1 MDTLHLDFDRA
12 RRCGFSEVV
21 FGQGKTVE
29 EVVAAASGLVQ
40 HHGHVLVTRT
50 APEALSALA
59 LALPAG
65 TIHQRSRCFTV
76 GTPAA
81 TLGPVAVLSAGT
93 SDEPVAE
100 ECAVTLA
107 MRGVL
112 VERFRDCG
120 VAGLH
125 RLVGH
130 LERIRAC
137 RVAIVIAGME
147 GALPS
152 VVGGLVDIPIIGVP
166 TSVGYGVAEG
176 GRTALFAMLT
186 SCASGITV
194 VNIDNGFGAGM
205 AAAAMCRG
213 FGMHT
218 SSES

>member
-1 MDTLHLDFDRA
+1 MDTLHLDLDRA
-12 RRCGFSEVV
+12 RRCGFPEVV
-21 FGQGKTVE
+21 FGQGKTVD

-40 HHGHVLVTRT
+40 HHSQVLVTRT
-50 APEALSALA
+50 APEALVALKA
-59 LALPAG
+59 ALPAG

-81 TLGPVAVLSAGT
+81 TSGPVAVVSAGT

-107 MRGVL
+107 MRGVQ

-130 LERIRAC
+130 LDRIRTC

-152 VVGGLVDIPIIGVP
+152 VVGGLLDLPIIGVP

-194 VNIDNGFGAGM
+194 VNIDNGFGAAM
-205 AAAAMCRG
+205 AAAAICRLPASP
-213 FGMHT
+213 HL
-218 SSES
+218 